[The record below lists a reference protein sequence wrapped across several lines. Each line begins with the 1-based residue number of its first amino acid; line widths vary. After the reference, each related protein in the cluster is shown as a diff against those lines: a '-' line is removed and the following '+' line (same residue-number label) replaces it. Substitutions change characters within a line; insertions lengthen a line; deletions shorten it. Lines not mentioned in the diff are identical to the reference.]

1 MASIQISV
9 YYIAEVYQSIRRQYQ
24 PHYRVY
30 TNDGDLT
37 TPVYFNKVF
46 DIIES
51 NGFDVEKYI
60 RAQFKENFIPHPRDL
75 GTKKAIDNYLS
86 YGEEVCTSNE
96 VNDIVEGYIE
106 RVSRVWGLDR
116 LTAVK
121 MVRSIL

>member
-1 MASIQISV
+1 MTHTQISV
-9 YYIAEVYQSIRRQYQ
+9 YYIADVYQSIRRQHQ
-24 PHYRVY
+24 PYYRVY
-30 TNDGDLT
+30 TDDGDLT

-51 NGFDVEKYI
+51 NGFDVERYI

-75 GTKKAIDNYLS
+75 GTKKAINNYLS

-96 VNDIVEGYIE
+96 VSDIVEGYID
-106 RVSRVWGLDR
+106 RVARVWGLDR
-116 LTAVK
+116 SAAAK